1 MSIRKTF
8 PFTNIYIY
16 YFPHNVNFGNGS
28 FVTIIEAAK
37 MTPMGIEATK
47 YLITQTAWREKSVPF
62 ALMKATLHTNRCA
75 FSRN

>member
-1 MSIRKTF
+1 M
-8 PFTNIYIY
+8 
-16 YFPHNVNFGNGS
+16 NFGNGS

-62 ALMKATLHTNRCA
+62 ALMKATLYTNRCA